1 MPAQFSGKRLPN
13 TAAAAF
19 FARKL
24 NLPSNEWSDLWREA
38 HDKAFTVAGTLN
50 DSGEK
55 ALAQIREAVRAA
67 IEDGETIEEFK
78 KRFDDIVAKTGW
90 DYRGGRNFRA
100 RAIFETN
107 LRTSWAAGRFAQ
119 MDEIKSE
126 RPFWQYRHG
135 GSAQPRPEHLA
146 WDGLILHADHPW
158 WRTHYPPNGFGCTCH
173 VVCLS
178 AREVDR
184 EWKKAGGKGE
194 APKLSA
200 DSPGIAFG
208 HDKNGKLVTP
218 HVYGPDDLTVSV
230 SVKGKGEVRVPRGI
244 DPGWDYVPGKAAL
257 EAAKAQKAAQK
268 AQEVKAEAKAEAK
281 TEGAAE
287 TKAKAKTEA
296 PQTAQKA
303 AFKADSKAAQ
313 TPEKAPTKQLTP
325 AQQKN
330 IADLAATLADY
341 EQRLD
346 AARAKAEAAVD
357 QSGDDEATRQKAK
370 AALADAF
377 ASSIQAARDL
387 HKQAKEATE
396 AGKVVINIE
405 IGFDNIVD
413 ELDARLSAILAKL
426 KPAPKVES
434 KPAPPKEPEA
444 SPEPKVEPP
453 KPAKQATSKVSAEAK
468 KKANAALRATR
479 KGGRGSFEASAHMSA
494 KYPSRVSPET
504 WAKFQRDAA
513 LIENA
518 FKGDTKDGGP
528 TQREAREIAAYTTSE
543 ICDEWNDILRKA
555 HNQQRQP
562 QRASKVPKEIPQG
575 LKEAA
580 KGIERF
586 SVPENIMVGRAVG
599 GFGMLKT
606 TFGDKFANEMNE
618 LFRQEKLE
626 KIRDALNEKI
636 KARQDR
642 IYEAAF
648 LSTTRRP
655 DYRFLNRQIHLRIEV
670 DKGTP
675 GGALIE
681 NVSTFGTAEGE
692 ILFAPPSSLRMK
704 KVYLTKTED
713 GLEVL
718 VIYAKMAKNRA
729 GKRKM
734 ERYDEQS

>member
-50 DSGEK
+50 DSGQK
-55 ALAQIREAVRAA
+55 ALEQIREAVRAA

-90 DYRGGRNFRA
+90 DYRGGRNFRT

-173 VVCLS
+173 VVTLD
-178 AREVDR
+178 AEGVNRA
-184 EWKKAGGKGE
+184 WKKAGGQGN
-194 APKLSA
+194 APELSA
-200 DSPGIAFG
+200 NSPGIVLARG
-208 HDKNGKLVTP
+208 QKGEKSKPRLWTPPDPEKDLVE
-218 HVYGPDDLTVSV
+218 VK
-230 SVKGKGEVRVPRGI
+230 VKGRGVVQVPRGI

-281 TEGAAE
+281 TE
-287 TKAKAKTEA
+287 A

-303 AFKADSKAAQ
+303 AFKADSTATQ

-377 ASSIQAARDL
+377 ESSIQAAREL
-387 HKQAKEATE
+387 HEKAKQATE
-396 AGKVVINIE
+396 AGKIVINIE

-413 ELDARLSAILAKL
+413 ELDAKLSAILAKL
-426 KPAPKVES
+426 KPAPKP
-434 KPAPPKEPEA
+434 KPAPSKEP
-444 SPEPKVEPP
+444 SPAPESKAESL
-453 KPAKQATSKVSAEAK
+453 KPAQKAAAKVSAEAK
-468 KKANAALRATR
+468 KKARLAQEKVET
-479 KGGRGSFEASAHMSA
+479 GGRGSFEASAHMSA
-494 KYPSRVSPET
+494 KFPARP
-504 WAKFQRDAA
+504 
-513 LIENA
+513 LI
-518 FKGDTKDGGP
+518 
-528 TQREAREIAAYTTSE
+528 EARELLRAQTDRLIRALYGEATEADPSRSEADEIRRYTGNSYRSWNQTLRAADTERLSPA
-543 ICDEWNDILRKA
+543 K
-555 HNQQRQP
+555 
-562 QRASKVPKEIPQG
+562 G
-575 LKEAA
+575 LKRAPVEAQKAAAGLA
-580 KGIERF
+580 KF
-586 SVPENIMVGRAVG
+586 SIPENMLVTRTVK
-599 GFGMLKT
+599 GFSMMESS
-606 TFGDKFANEMNE
+606 FGQEFANRLDGLLKNQKLKE
-618 LFRQEKLE
+618 LQ
-626 KIRDALNEKI
+626 DALNERI
-636 KARQDR
+636 EAHQDQ
-642 IYEAAF
+642 IYEPAF
-648 LSTTRRP
+648 MSTTVNP
-655 DYRFLNRQIHLRIEV
+655 NMRFSGGSVVLRIEV
-670 DKGTP
+670 EKGTP
-675 GGALIE
+675 GGAYIE
-681 NVSTFGTAEGE
+681 SITQVPGE
-692 ILFAPPSSLRMK
+692 EELLFAPPSSLRMK
-704 KVYLTKTED
+704 RAYATQDES
-713 GLEVL
+713 GEEIL
-718 VIYAKMAKNRA
+718 VIYAKMEKNRS
-729 GKRKM
+729 GKRKV
-734 ERYDEQS
+734 ERYHEQP

>member
-1 MPAQFSGKRLPN
+1 MPAKIQGARLKN

-38 HDKAFTVAGTLN
+38 HDQAFTVAGTLN
-50 DSGEK
+50 ESGQK
-55 ALAQIREAVRAA
+55 ALEQIREAVRAA

-107 LRTSWAAGRFAQ
+107 LRISWAAGRFAQ

-135 GSAQPRPEHLA
+135 GSAVPRPEHLA

-173 VVCLS
+173 VVTLD
-178 AREVDR
+178 AEGVNRA
-184 EWKKAGGKGE
+184 WKKAGGQGN
-194 APKLSA
+194 APELSA
-200 DSPGIAFG
+200 NSPGIVLARG
-208 HDKNGKLVTP
+208 QKGEKSKPRLWSPPDPTKDLVE
-218 HVYGPDDLTVSV
+218 VK
-230 SVKGKGEVRVPRGI
+230 VKGRGVVQVPRGI
-244 DPGWDYVPGKAAL
+244 DPGWDFVPGKAAL

-281 TEGAAE
+281 TE
-287 TKAKAKTEA
+287 A

-303 AFKADSKAAQ
+303 AFKADSTATQ

-330 IADLAATLADY
+330 IAVLAATLADY

-413 ELDARLSAILAKL
+413 ELDAKLSDILAKL
-426 KPAPKVES
+426 KPAPKP
-434 KPAPPKEPEA
+434 KPAPSKEPNPA
-444 SPEPKVEPP
+444 PESKAESP
-453 KPAKQATSKVSAEAK
+453 KPAKKAAAKVSAEAK
-468 KKANAALRATR
+468 KKARLAQEKVET
-479 KGGRGSFEASAHMSA
+479 GGRGSFEASAHMSA
-494 KYPSRVSPET
+494 KFPSWVSPEA
-504 WAKFQRDAA
+504 WEQLQRDAST
-513 LIENA
+513 LENA
-518 FKGDTKDGGP
+518 FNGNTEKGGP
-528 TQREAREIAAYTTSE
+528 TQKETQAIKKYTFTGP
-543 ICDEWNDILRKA
+543 CQEWNKNLRDN
-555 HNQQRQP
+555 HRYRRQP
-562 QRASKVPKEIPQG
+562 GAFIEKPKPVPQEVKDATRG
-575 LKEAA
+575 L
-580 KGIERF
+580 ERF
-586 SVPENIMVGRAVG
+586 SAPADMMVGRSLN
-599 GFGMLKT
+599 GFSMLRT
-606 TFGDKFANEMNE
+606 TFGDKFADEMNE
-618 LFRQEKLE
+618 LFRREKFE
-626 KIRDALNEKI
+626 KIRDALNERI
-636 KARQDR
+636 KAHQDQ
-642 IYEAAF
+642 IYESAF
-648 LSTTRRP
+648 MSTTRRP
-655 DYRFLNRQIHLRIEV
+655 DYRFMNHRVHLRIEIG
-670 DKGTP
+670 KGTP
-675 GGALIE
+675 GVAPIE
-681 NVSTFGTAEGE
+681 KISNYGTGEAE
-692 ILFAPPSSLRMK
+692 ILVAPPSSLRMK
-704 KVYLTKTED
+704 KVYLTKTES

-718 VIYAKMAKNRA
+718 VIHAKMAKNRVED
-729 GKRKM
+729 K
-734 ERYDEQS
+734 EEDRYDGRS